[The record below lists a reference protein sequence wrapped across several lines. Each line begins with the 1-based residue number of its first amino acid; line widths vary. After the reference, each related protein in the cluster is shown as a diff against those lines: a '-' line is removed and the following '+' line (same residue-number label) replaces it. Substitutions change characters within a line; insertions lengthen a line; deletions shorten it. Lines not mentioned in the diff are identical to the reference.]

1 MNDNNNFFQAYSKLK
16 SELINVIDNSP
27 TETSAAKQS
36 STLIAPAFPIELVKE
51 IVREYEFEQKKKEEE
66 GNNLAIELTYDK
78 FQSWLSTLKKQ
89 YHDQIKKLNFELQPS
104 DPIFCEID
112 AFSHIEWGLKEVPH
126 TKMLAFFLDPKK
138 AHGLKKLPIG
148 FFLAAASLTES
159 EIGIYAENY
168 REIDVHA
175 IDAELW
181 IPIKGK
187 KDRRIDILIQLQKPE
202 CRILI
207 EGKINAN
214 QGEYQLPDYKEWL
227 KPKDNDALI
236 YLTPKEIEK
245 EELENGWKSL
255 TWKDVALAFCAL
267 VNYCEAN
274 KTIKETISHDGF
286 ELLRLWT
293 STILHYVCEV
303 PFISCK
309 REEDTLLNL
318 VAHVSHL
325 MKVKEI
331 LEIYRGE

>member
-293 STILHYVCEV
+293 STILHHVCEV
-303 PFISCK
+303 PFISC
-309 REEDTLLNL
+309 RREDTLLNL
-318 VAHVSHL
+318 VAHASHL

-331 LEIYRGE
+331 LENYRGE